1 MRRLTIIFVLVATLL
16 AQQPPADEIQPVQPE
31 GKPAQLPGGLKYFDL
46 KVGTGKKAIL
56 GFTVTVDYAGW
67 YRKGREYRLFDTSRG
82 KDPIQFDLG
91 THKVIKGW
99 DQGLYGMRVGGK
111 RQLIIPPE
119 LGYGN
124 RKVGIIPSGSTL
136 IFEVELL
143 DVR

>member
-1 MRRLTIIFVLVATLL
+1 MRRLAIVLFLVVTVF
-16 AQQPPADEIQPVQPE
+16 AQQPPANEIQPVEPE
-31 GKPAQLPGGLKYFDL
+31 GKPVQMPSGLKYFDL
-46 KVGTGKKAIL
+46 AVGTGKKAIL
-56 GFTVTVDYAGW
+56 GFTVKVDYAGW
-67 YRKGREYRLFDTSRG
+67 YRKGRGYQLFDTSRG
-82 KDPIQFDLG
+82 KEPFQFDLG

-99 DQGLYGMRVGGK
+99 DTGIYGMRVGGK

-124 RKVGIIPSGSTL
+124 RKVGIIPAGSTL